1 MRGAAPRRWPAA
13 VFAAVL
19 TVVPAA
25 AFANPVSAD
34 DPPLL
39 DVPYLAQPPE
49 LCGVAAVSMVLPCLV
64 GAGNRCRSGL
74 EAAQLRFDLRALQ
87 LVDLGAQHRHGQ
99 KH

>member
-49 LCGVAAVSMVLPCLV
+49 LCGVAAVSMVLRYW
-64 GAGNRCRSGL
+64 GARDVFP
-74 EAAQLRFDLRALQ
+74 EDFRAL
-87 LVDLGAQHRHGQ
+87 VESS
-99 KH
+99 